1 MTTSGFRMDPEMI
14 TSHVQ
19 NLVYLWSKNYFY
31 QEERMELPG
40 GLSRLDDFLGAYRPL
55 ADQDFDVICNNS

>member
-19 NLVYLWSKNYFY
+19 NLFFFVAKELF
-31 QEERMELPG
+31 LPG
-40 GLSRLDDFLGAYRPL
+40 GENGATWRIEQ
-55 ADQDFDVICNNS
+55 A